1 MDPSPA
7 QIALLPASQALD
19 PSRSVPAV
27 LERAG
32 AKALFAAD
40 EFFAARISN
49 PHTRRAYARVVRRF
63 LTWCEDKGLEL
74 ARVSPGL
81 AGRFIDELPGD
92 TSTKN
97 QALAGSAAFLRH
109 PGHPPRRPLES
120 LPVGPRPQARH
131 LRRQDSRP
139 LHPPG
144 PGPARLDRHFPR
156 RGPPRSGPCLGP
168 WPTPGPASAPSPG
181 CGEGISRTR
190 GPSGF

>member
-1 MDPSPA
+1 MDRSPA

-63 LTWCEDKGLEL
+63 LAWCEDRGLEL
-74 ARVSPGL
+74 PQVSPGL

-92 TSTKN
+92 
-97 QALAGSAAFLRH
+97 
-109 PGHPPRRPLES
+109 PPRLC
-120 LPVGPRPQARH
+120 
-131 LRRQDSRP
+131 
-139 LHPPG
+139 
-144 PGPARLDRHFPR
+144 PR
-156 RGPPRSGPCLGP
+156 REALPRLVHRARPRTRP
-168 WPTPGPASAPSPG
+168 WLPS
-181 CGEGISRTR
+181 GISST
-190 GPSGF
+190 PWSPATPPL

>member
-1 MDPSPA
+1 MDRSPA
-7 QIALLPASQALD
+7 QTALLPASQALD
-19 PSRSVPAV
+19 PDRSVPAV

-32 AKALFAAD
+32 ANALFAAD

-63 LTWCEDKGLEL
+63 LAWCEDNGLEL

-97 QALAGSAAFLRH
+97 QALAGLRH
-109 PGHPPRRPLES
+109 FFDTLVTRHAAPLES

-131 LRRQDSRP
+131 
-139 LHPPG
+139 H
-144 PGPARLDRHFPR
+144 
-156 RGPPRSGPCLGP
+156 
-168 WPTPGPASAPSPG
+168 
-181 CGEGISRTR
+181 
-190 GPSGF
+190 